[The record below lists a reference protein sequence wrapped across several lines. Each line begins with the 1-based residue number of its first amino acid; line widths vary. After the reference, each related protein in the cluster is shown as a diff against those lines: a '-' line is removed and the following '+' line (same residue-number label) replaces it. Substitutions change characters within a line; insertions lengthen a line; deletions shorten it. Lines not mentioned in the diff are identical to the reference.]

1 MTFSRRVRAPAG
13 GLIRAVLFCAILTA
27 IFGACSPSDGRLS
40 SDLGG
45 EVRLIDGDPL
55 CPDCEIVFREVA
67 TLGGDDDPGSVW
79 ERAGGGECMVAG
91 LGNGEFLLGAV
102 TGGGQLFVFDSE
114 GRFSRTIGRSGR
126 GPGEFRRMAALAV
139 GEGDTI
145 FAKDDGNGR
154 LQILTADGEYIR
166 SFRIPRPYR
175 PFVRLGDGT
184 FAFHGPVNQP
194 GDPIFRQL
202 DPMGAEIHRF
212 RPSRIG
218 EPDLEMGFVRP
229 RPGRSGALWTAT
241 AWRYALEEWSDAQTF
256 ERTLIRDVEW
266 FPPYPDFPDE
276 VYQSVPPPTTLS
288 GIVEDDRGRLWV
300 NLLRPDPDW
309 RPDIPLSPRP
319 AWNRATFDNLIEVI
333 DISAARVI
341 ATGKYEHKLSTM
353 CNSHLMYALVE
364 TPLGDLRV
372 RVVEPTIVDGAGRA
386 WNGEPEAASER

>member
-1 MTFSRRVRAPAG
+1 MRP
-13 GLIRAVLFCAILTA
+13 
-27 IFGACSPSDGRLS
+27 
-40 SDLGG
+40 
-45 EVRLIDGDPL
+45 IDGDPL
-55 CPDCEIVFREVA
+55 CPDCQIVFREVA

-79 ERAGGGECMVAG
+79 ELAGGGECMVAR
-91 LGNGEFLLGAV
+91 LGTGEFLLGAV
-102 TGGGQLFVFDSE
+102 TGGGQIFVFDSE
-114 GRFSRTIGRSGR
+114 GGFSRTIGRSGR
-126 GPGEFRRMAALAV
+126 GPGEFRRMAAIAA

-154 LQILTADGEYIR
+154 LQVLTADGEYIR
-166 SFRIPRPYR
+166 SFRTPRPYR

-194 GDPIFRQL
+194 GDAIFRQL
-202 DPMGAEIHRF
+202 DAMGDEIHRF

-241 AWRYALEEWSDAQTF
+241 AWRYALEEWSDPQTF

-300 NLLRPDPDW
+300 NLLLPDPDW

-319 AWNRATFDNLIEVI
+319 AWNRATFDHLIEVI

-341 ATGKYEHKLSTM
+341 ATGEYEHKLSTM
-353 CNSHLMYALVE
+353 CNNHLMYALVE
-364 TPLGDLRV
+364 TPFGDLRV
-372 RVVEPTIVDGAGRA
+372 RVVEPTIVDAAGRP
-386 WNGEPEAASER
+386 WNGEPKAASER